1 MDLAYGPQFTDPC
14 LRMWDLFWM
23 LCVHMCS
30 RIARVE
36 SLTALTV
43 VAEEESHTIRF
54 QSLKRKL
61 SEQSGRII
69 KVCDCGCV
77 EV

>member
-1 MDLAYGPQFTDPC
+1 VGN
-14 LRMWDLFWM
+14 
-23 LCVHMCS
+23 
-30 RIARVE
+30 

-43 VAEEESHTIRF
+43 IAEEASHTIRF

-61 SEQSGRII
+61 SEQSGGVI
-69 KVCDCGCV
+69 KVCDCGCA